1 MALSGLD
8 LFVGIDP
15 IRRLSLGSSGPIH
28 ARTPLC
34 HGAAPKWRPIASV
47 VPVNGSLRFDAHPI
61 TDGAMMALLAS
72 EIALGGLDRDVPKQR
87 VNLVQVA
94 AGKVTQSR

>member
-1 MALSGLD
+1 
-8 LFVGIDP
+8 
-15 IRRLSLGSSGPIH
+15 
-28 ARTPLC
+28 
-34 HGAAPKWRPIASV
+34 
-47 VPVNGSLRFDAHPI
+47 
-61 TDGAMMALLAS
+61 MMALLAS